1 MNSLSNKSSRNPLS
15 GRNSAGIR
23 FQFRVRAIAR
33 KNIYLPV
40 SMKSLSEIRRL
51 LNGESPPV
59 VFNCDSVKTARHA
72 FYELR
77 KRYDFPYWAALEYS
91 IPHLDDTRQ
100 LVPLFLNPYQHHI
113 ADTFM
118 KRAADRKRGFYLI
131 SKSFP
136 KCGLTTVVQAYIL
149 WLQTYSF
156 SSNSL
161 SYAFSDYQMSLFKAN
176 LHRFLKKYRNNES
189 NTIAFPD
196 SDAVSC
202 FNTYSSESILSGIDC
217 GFIHLADM
225 SKWIDRTGEKSSL
238 IFSSSLSRLQR
249 TRAELVVME
258 GDCPSDP
265 KVRTAIT
272 GDYTIPQPIRHLKLE
287 PFGVNPFFIDKW
299 LLASD
304 HTITN
309 LIHHINLDSV
319 TPTPSMPFAGTPH
332 SSIFCISPELQR
344 GRNPT
349 ISFLRGA
356 LPGPK
361 SGPRV
366 VGRWRY
372 ARRSG

>member
-1 MNSLSNKSSRNPLS
+1 MDSLPNKPYRNPLS
-15 GRNSAGIR
+15 GRNSAGHR

-33 KNIYLPV
+33 KNLYLPV
-40 SMKSLSEIRRL
+40 SMKSLTEIRRL
-51 LNGESPPV
+51 VNGESPLV
-59 VFNCDSVKTARHA
+59 VFNCDSIQKGRQA
-72 FYELR
+72 FYDLR

-100 LVPLFLNPYQHHI
+100 LVTLFLNPYQHHI

-118 KRAADRKRGFYLI
+118 KRAADRRRGLYLI

-156 SSNSL
+156 CSNSI
-161 SYAFSDYQMSLFKAN
+161 SYTFSDYQLSLFKAN
-176 LHRFLKKYRNNES
+176 LHGFLKKDRNNES
-189 NTIAFPD
+189 HTIAFPD
-196 SDAVSC
+196 SDAVSY

-217 GFIHLADM
+217 GFVHLADM

-258 GDCPSDP
+258 GDRPSDP
-265 KVRTAIT
+265 KIRNAII
-272 GDYTIPQPIRHLKLE
+272 GDHTIPQPIRHLKLE

-304 HTITN
+304 PAITN
-309 LIHHINLDSV
+309 LI
-319 TPTPSMPFAGTPH
+319 
-332 SSIFCISPELQR
+332 
-344 GRNPT
+344 
-349 ISFLRGA
+349 
-356 LPGPK
+356 
-361 SGPRV
+361 
-366 VGRWRY
+366 
-372 ARRSG
+372 